1 MKKLFAALVLLGLV
15 LAAGEVFAQAC
26 DFDTPCNLTVEGN
39 CSKCWYKPTE
49 DIFCSLQNATNYLW
63 GTVSGIGGGAYS
75 GGNPFAGINLICGT
89 AYRGGKYYAACA
101 KYYTAGVYTTCQAA
115 GNPQIIDANND
126 GIQDPPPVADTDGDG
141 ILDNID
147 PFPNDPT
154 PFQYRLHQSQK
165 DQNGNLT
172 WLRIIT
178 DRFTPAGT
186 PITMSYGTYDGNAI
200 TITEIGAEEWLP
212 STNLAEQ
219 ELTFSE
225 NETVNISP
233 PPNIQTLTPG
243 QDNTG
248 NSAELDYLADIVSNT
263 KATADNQAK
272 NQIALEGIATGIG
285 IGNKL
290 LSELTA
296 KGGSSGGS
304 GSGSYPNQETKDGE
318 IISQL
323 QAMNDK
329 LQDDAAGRS
338 SMTSQAGQGG
348 AHLANFKQGVT
359 EEEKAGFGNDMDTS
373 YTGAAM
379 AWLRDFINDN
389 PFSQGLLDSGIQAS
403 AGSCSMSFQVMNK
416 THTFNLC
423 FMAPALQNAGTILLA
438 LTSMLALFVIVR
450 Q

>member
-1 MKKLFAALVLLGLV
+1 MAWGAGSHSESSEMIYLLIVLVLLMSSGQV
-15 LAAGEVFAQAC
+15 SAECEYGTAAPCPSPAGAQNSCYNTYA
-26 DFDTPCNLTVEGN
+26 E
-39 CSKCWYKPTE
+39 
-49 DIFCSLQNATNYLW
+49 
-63 GTVSGIGGGAYS
+63 AYS
-75 GGNPFAGINLICGT
+75 ALRANPAESQYNLEWSANI
-89 AYRGGKYYAACA
+89 
-101 KYYTAGVYTTCQAA
+101 QAPSESWSRELGQCRKRNGYDQYWCFWYLTPGYCIA
-115 GNPQIIDANND
+115 
-126 GIQDPPPVADTDGDG
+126 PPVSDSDGDG
-141 ILDNID
+141 ISDSID

-165 DQNGNLT
+165 DQNGNIT

-186 PITMSYGTYDGNAI
+186 PITMSYGTYDPNAI

-219 ELTFSE
+219 ELTGSE

-233 PPNIQTLTPG
+233 PPTIQTLTPG

-272 NQIALEGIATGIG
+272 NQVALEGIAAGIG

-304 GSGSYPNQETKDGE
+304 GAGSYPNQETKDGE

-348 AHLANFKQGVT
+348 AHLSTFKQGVT

-373 YTGAAM
+373 YSGAAM

-389 PFSQGLLDSGIQAS
+389 PFTQGLLDSGIQAS
-403 AGSCSMSFQVMNK
+403 AGSCSMSFQVMNR

-450 Q
+450 H